1 MFKNYFKIAWR
12 NLIKN
17 KVYSFINLSGLT
29 IGMTCFI
36 LIAFYIQFE
45 LSFDKHIE
53 NSDRIYRIVQQ
64 QKGNDYRGTDY
75 FALAPLPLSTAIKQD
90 FPEVESITNLNVWN
104 VLLVNG
110 NDSFLERGLFTNQ
123 SFFDIY
129 NTKVLEGI
137 GKDAIDDPNT
147 ILLTESLAEKIFG
160 SASSIGKTILY
171 NNKDIMTVKG
181 VIADPPKNQH
191 FTYNFIASIE
201 KNTNHIY
208 EINDWVSNNSY
219 GYILLKEGQDYRVLQ
234 EKMSRYDAVTKPAYK
249 ANGFQ
254 FYPQYE
260 LQPIEDIHLNS
271 KMNAEIEPNGDLA
284 YVYFFALLAIIIL
297 LLASIN
303 YMNLA
308 TSRSVHRTKEVG
320 VFKALGAG
328 KRNLV
333 FQYLSES
340 ILLTFFSFVIALFLV
355 VLLLPEFNKLLGKS
369 IPLDIVGNSWILVG
383 MLSMAILVGCLS
395 GLYPAVFLSNL
406 NPVKA
411 LKGNFVKRHK
421 GKSIL
426 RNALVVMQFV
436 AAIGLITGSMII
448 TQQLKF
454 IQEKK
459 LGYNKEHI
467 VHVPYFN
474 KDIHQKESVL
484 RSELLS
490 HPNINK
496 VSVST
501 QLPINVTSQGP
512 IDSWEGNLNKQQLY
526 IYRTFVDYEFLDLFE
541 MKIIEGRSFSKDIA
555 SDSTEAFILNEA
567 AIKKLGWET
576 AVGKKFD
583 NGTVIGVVEDFHLQT
598 FDLSIEPLYMRIR
611 RESWSKNHGHVIL
624 KVSLD
629 DIENT
634 KAFVEKKMKS
644 IAPLEPFEAK
654 FMDDTYLMLYE
665 GEKRLGDAFNVFAFL
680 ALFIAGMGLFG
691 LVSFHVFQRTKEIG
705 IRKVLG
711 SSVYGIVKLISKE
724 FLKLV
729 FISLLIAIP
738 ITYYLMSNWLQDY
751 MYRIEIRWW
760 VFASAGLI
768 AGSIALFTIIFQ
780 AVKAA
785 RANPINSL
793 KTE

>member
-1 MFKNYFKIAWR
+1 MLKNYLKIALR
-12 NLIKN
+12 NLLKN
-17 KVYSFINLSGLT
+17 KVYSMINISGLT

-36 LIAFYIQFE
+36 LIALYIQFE
-45 LSFDKHIE
+45 LSFDKHFK

-64 QKGNDYRGTDY
+64 QEGNEYRGTNY
-75 FALAPLPLSTAIKQD
+75 FAVSPLPLGTAMKQD
-90 FPEVESITNLNVWN
+90 FPEVESITNLDTWN

-110 NDSFLERGLFTNQ
+110 NDSFLEQGLFTDNA
-123 SFFDIY
+123 FFDIY
-129 NTKVLEGI
+129 DTEIVEGI
-137 GKDAIDDPNT
+137 GKGALNEPNT
-147 ILLTESLAEKIFG
+147 ILLTASLAKKIFG
-160 SASSIGKTILY
+160 DTSSIGKTILY
-171 NNKDIMTVKG
+171 NNKDVMIVKG
-181 VIADPPKNQH
+181 VVADPPKNQH
-191 FTYNFIASIE
+191 FTYNFIASVE
-201 KNTNHIY
+201 KNTMY
-208 EINDWVSNNSY
+208 PNDISNWVSNNYYSY
-219 GYILLKEGQDYRVLQ
+219 VLLKEGQDYRALQ
-234 EKMSRYDAVTKPAYK
+234 DKMSRYESVTKPAYK

-254 FYPQYE
+254 FYPQYA

-271 KMNAEIEPNGDLA
+271 KMNIEIALNGDMT

-308 TSRSVHRTKEVG
+308 TSRSAHRTKEVG

-340 ILLTFFSFVIALFLV
+340 ILLTLFSFAIALFLV
-355 VLLLPEFNKLLGKS
+355 VLLVPEFNKLLGIT
-369 IPLDIVGNSWILVG
+369 IPLSIVGNSWILIG
-383 MLSMAILVGCLS
+383 MLSIAILVGCLS
-395 GLYPAVFLSNL
+395 GLYPAVFLSNI

-411 LKGNFVKRHK
+411 LKGNFIKTHK
-421 GKSIL
+421 GRSLL
-426 RNALVVMQFV
+426 RNSLVVTQFV

-448 TQQLKF
+448 SQQLEF

-474 KDIHQKESVL
+474 REIHQKESVL
-484 RSELLS
+484 RSELLG

-541 MKIIEGRSFSKDIA
+541 MKMVEGRGFSKDIA

-567 AIKKLGWET
+567 AIKKLGWKT
-576 AVGKKFD
+576 AVGKKFH

-624 KVSLD
+624 KVNID
-629 DIENT
+629 DLEGT
-634 KAFVEKKMKS
+634 KAFVERQMKS

-654 FMDDTYLMLYE
+654 FMDDTYSELYE
-665 GEKRLGDAFNVFAFL
+665 AEERLGNAFNVFALL

-705 IRKVLG
+705 VRKVLG
-711 SSVYGIVKLISKE
+711 SSIYGIVKLISKE

-729 FISLLIAIP
+729 FIALLIAIP
-738 ITYYLMSNWLQDY
+738 IAYYLMNNWLQDY
-751 MYRIEIRWW
+751 IYRIEIEWW
-760 VFASAGLI
+760 VFASAGLV
-768 AGSIALFTIIFQ
+768 AGFIALLTIIFQ

-785 RANPINSL
+785 TANPIKSL
-793 KTE
+793 RTE

>member
-1 MFKNYFKIAWR
+1 MFKNYLKIAWR

-17 KVYSFINLSGLT
+17 KVYSFINVSGLT

-36 LIAFYIQFE
+36 LIALYIQFE
-45 LSFDKHIE
+45 ISYDKHIE

-75 FALAPLPLSTAIKQD
+75 FAVSPLPLSIAMKQD

-110 NDSFLERGLFTNQ
+110 NDSFSELGLFTDKA
-123 SFFDIY
+123 FFDIY
-129 NTKVLEGI
+129 NPQIIEGI
-137 GKDAIDDPNT
+137 GKDALDEPNT
-147 ILLTESLAEKIFG
+147 ILLTESSAKKIFG

-171 NNKDIMTVKG
+171 NNKDVMIVRG
-181 VIADPPKNQH
+181 VVADPPKNQH

-201 KNTNHIY
+201 KDRMYPND
-208 EINDWVSNNSY
+208 INDWVSNNYYS
-219 GYILLKEGQDYRVLQ
+219 YILLKEGQDYKALQ

-254 FYPQYE
+254 FYPQYA
-260 LQPIEDIHLNS
+260 LQPIEDIYLHS
-271 KMNAEIEPNGDLA
+271 KMNIEIGLNGDLT

-308 TSRSVHRTKEVG
+308 TSRSAHRTKEVG

-328 KRNLV
+328 KRNLI

-340 ILLTFFSFVIALFLV
+340 ILLTLFSFVIALFLV
-355 VLLLPEFNKLLGKS
+355 VLLVPEFNKLLGRN
-369 IPLDIVGNSWILVG
+369 IPLSIVGSSWILIG
-383 MLSMAILVGCLS
+383 MLSTAIVIGCLS
-395 GLYPAVFLSNL
+395 GLYPAIFLSNI

-411 LKGNFVKRHK
+411 LKGNFIKTPK
-421 GKSIL
+421 GRSLL
-426 RNALVVMQFV
+426 RNSLVVMQFV

-448 TQQLKF
+448 TQQLEF

-474 KDIHQKESVL
+474 EDIYQKESVL

-496 VSVST
+496 VSIST

-512 IDSWEGNLNKQQLY
+512 IDSWGGNLNKQQLY

-541 MKIIEGRSFSKDIA
+541 MKMIEGRGFSKDIA

-567 AIKKLGWET
+567 AIKKLGWKT
-576 AVGKKFD
+576 AVGKKFH

-611 RESWSKNHGHVIL
+611 RESWSKNHGQVIL
-624 KVSLD
+624 KVNLD
-629 DIENT
+629 DIEST
-634 KAFVEKKMKS
+634 KAFVEKQMKS

-654 FMDDTYLMLYE
+654 FMDATYLKLYE
-665 GEKRLGDAFNVFAFL
+665 EEKRLGNAFNVFALL

-705 IRKVLG
+705 VRKVLG
-711 SSVYGIVKLISKE
+711 SSVYSIVKLISKE

-729 FISLLIAIP
+729 FISLLVAIP

-751 MYRIEIRWW
+751 IYRIEIKWW

-768 AGSIALFTIIFQ
+768 AGLIALLTIIFQ

-785 RANPINSL
+785 TSNPIKSL
-793 KTE
+793 RTE

>member
-1 MFKNYFKIAWR
+1 MIKNYFKIAWR
-12 NLIKN
+12 SLVKN

-104 VLLVNG
+104 VLLING
-110 NDSFLERGLFTNQ
+110 NDSFLERGLFTEQ

-137 GKDAIDDPNT
+137 GKEALDDPNT

-171 NNKDIMTVKG
+171 NNKDVMTVRG

-219 GYILLKEGQDYRVLQ
+219 GYILLKEDQDYRVLQ

-340 ILLTFFSFVIALFLV
+340 ILLTLFSFFIALFLV
-355 VLLLPEFNKLLGKS
+355 VLLLPEFNKLLGRS
-369 IPLDIVGNSWILVG
+369 IPLDIVGNSWILIG
-383 MLSMAILVGCLS
+383 MLSIAILVGCLS
-395 GLYPAVFLSNL
+395 GLYPAVFLSNI

-411 LKGNFVKRHK
+411 LKGNAIKAQK
-421 GKSIL
+421 GRSFL
-426 RNALVVMQFV
+426 RNSLVVMQFV
-436 AAIGLITGSMII
+436 AAIGLITGSIII
-448 TQQLKF
+448 TQQLEF

-484 RSELLS
+484 RNELLN

-496 VSVST
+496 VSIST

-512 IDSWEGNLNKQQLY
+512 VDTWEGNLDKQQLY
-526 IYRTFVDYEFLDLFE
+526 IYRTYVDYEFLDLFE
-541 MKIIEGRSFSKDIA
+541 MNIIEGRGFSEKMA
-555 SDSTEAFILNEA
+555 SDSTDAYILNEA
-567 AIKKLGWET
+567 ALKKLGWKT

-583 NGTVIGVVEDFHLQT
+583 RGTVIGVVEDFHLQT
-598 FDLSIEPLYMRIR
+598 FDLSIEPLYIKMR
-611 RESWSKNHGHVIL
+611 RERWNVNHGQVIL
-624 KVSLD
+624 KVNLD

-634 KAFVEKKMKS
+634 KSFIEKTMKS
-644 IAPLEPFEAK
+644 IAPLDLFEAR
-654 FMDDTYLMLYE
+654 FVDDTYLKLYE
-665 GEKRLGDAFNVFAFL
+665 EEKKLGKAFSLFALL

-705 IRKVLG
+705 VRKVLG
-711 SSVYGIVKLISKE
+711 SSVFGIVKLISKE
-724 FLKLV
+724 FLKLIFLAFLV
-729 FISLLIAIP
+729 ATPIA
-738 ITYYLMSNWLQDY
+738 YYLMNSWLQDY
-751 MYRIEIRWW
+751 IYRIEIKWW
-760 VFASAGLI
+760 VFICAGFI
-768 AGSIALFTIIFQ
+768 AVSIALITVVLQ
-780 AVKAA
+780 VVKAA
-785 RANPINSL
+785 TANPINAL